1 LITIC
6 ENYKEYRP
14 PSSTRRTVEKL
25 LSSLPERYQ
34 SGLQSVVL
42 TNAVAVNLGKTGR
55 INGKKYRRKE
65 CRGFYHP
72 RQRGDPAW
80 IEIVV
85 DNVIADTPGM
95 AMKVPLIRE
104 TLFAGTLFHEIG
116 HHLDTT
122 IGAPAPTGEAAA
134 EAWNKRLFAQYLLKH
149 YWYAVPILKVFRAL
163 FGGTIRRRVAAWK
176 RKHNTAGQAPNPPHP
191 ADANKRRG

>member
-1 LITIC
+1 MIRIC
-6 ENYKEYRP
+6 ENYKEYQP

-42 TNAVAVNLGKTGR
+42 TNAAAVNRGKTGR
-55 INGKKYRRKE
+55 IKGKKYRRKE
-65 CRGFYHP
+65 CGGFYHQ
-72 RQRGDPAW
+72 RQKGEPAW

-85 DNVIADTPGM
+85 DNVIADTPAM
-95 AMKVPLIRE
+95 AMRVPLIRE

-122 IGAPAPTGEAAA
+122 IGAPAPSGEAAA
-134 EAWNKRLFAQYLLKH
+134 EAWNKRLFAHYLLKH
-149 YWYAVPILKVFRAL
+149 YWYAVPVLKVFRAL
-163 FGGTIRRRVAAWK
+163 FGGTVRRRAAAWK
-176 RKHNTAGQAPNPPHP
+176 RKHNAAGQAPNPPHS
-191 ADANKRRG
+191 ADAKKRRG